1 MPKHPP
7 HPSASNPAS
16 DQEAPTAPVARSGGG
31 SGVPN
36 SSFMLGAD
44 RNSAMPQTI
53 DRYRIIREIGR
64 GGMGVVYLAK
74 RSDETITAPVAL
86 KVLKRGLD
94 TDHIV
99 RRFNLE
105 RQLLG
110 ALTHPNI
117 ARLLDAGSTSDGL
130 PYLVMEYIEGEALD
144 KHCDTAKLTVPQ
156 RLRLF
161 QKVCAGVHA
170 LHQNLV
176 VHRDLKPTNILVTP
190 NNEPKLLDLGI
201 AKLVNP
207 VMGGLAEQTVGDHQL
222 MTPEYASPEQV
233 AGRAITTASDI
244 YSLGMILYELL
255 TGERAYQFANRTT
268 EEIRR
273 VVCDVD
279 PEKPS
284 TRVGRIIRTAT
295 LGTAPGT
302 ARGGSPESAIHRP
315 ATAITKV
322 VPPQRLAKSLEGDLD
337 DIIMMALEKIPSRR
351 YASAQDMA
359 GDIERYLA
367 DEPVTARKTSRRGMY
382 RAVKFVHR
390 NRKGVAFAAGGALV
404 LAASTAVAV
413 TGWQQANAAKEI
425 ERQAKVTLE
434 GKNNE
439 LKAQRDVAETQRQ
452 AKVEALNQGMSLV
465 MSSLTGTYNEVK
477 KLESPT
483 DALQGIVDA
492 ALTYA
497 REVARQNPD
506 DLRIKAMVGETYE
519 KLGIL
524 QYSPDAPH
532 LGQPTAA
539 AASLSDCINI
549 REGLAAVDAS
559 NVKLRLDLWQAYRF
573 AGQVAQVLGKP
584 DEAERFYGLSLKHAD
599 ADASKG
605 TSDPALRKA
614 ITLGARN
621 ESLRDLGRWK
631 EAEQAVLESLRER
644 EAQAAA
650 KPDAADLRTRLASGL
665 QAWGEFLLDA
675 GRPAEAVEP
684 LRKNLTIREALLAG
698 NPDVKG
704 LPQRAVANAQ
714 VVLGQALV
722 WSNRIEE
729 GLALMQRAEA
739 ALDAAPAASEDPHE
753 PADVKPPG
761 AKAGVTTRD
770 ARKLNNLAEI
780 AGRLAAAYLRAS
792 KPVEAE
798 AAASR
803 QVSRA
808 QELVQIDEKN
818 IRARMLLADGMR
830 VRARALL
837 AQGKGEAAVKSAEEA
852 LAAAARTME
861 MAPASGRAKRGFAL
875 AVETRIDV
883 GGVDQKVRA
892 DLANEA
898 VKQIY
903 AASRGGESMPFDQEL
918 AKNLLNKAS
927 GK

>member
-1 MPKHPP
+1 
-7 HPSASNPAS
+7 
-16 DQEAPTAPVARSGGG
+16 
-31 SGVPN
+31 
-36 SSFMLGAD
+36 
-44 RNSAMPQTI
+44 MPQTI

-74 RSDETITAPVAL
+74 RLDETITAPVAL

-117 ARLLDAGSTSDGL
+117 ARLLDAGSTSEGL

-190 NNEPKLLDLGI
+190 NGEPKLLDLGI

-367 DEPVTARKTSRRGMY
+367 DEPVTARKTNQRGMY

-390 NRKGVAFAAGGALV
+390 NRKSVAFAAGGALV

-413 TGWQQANAAKEI
+413 TGWQQASAAANEQRKAAITIANAKQIVDEKLKEVESERRAKE
-425 ERQAKVTLE
+425 A
-434 GKNNE
+434 
-439 LKAQRDVAETQRQ
+439 
-452 AKVEALNQGMSLV
+452 ALNQGMNVV
-465 MSSLTGTYNEVK
+465 MMSLTQTYNEVK
-477 KLESPT
+477 RLESPT
-483 DALQGIVDA
+483 DALRGIVESARAYA
-492 ALTYA
+492 AELQ
-497 REVARQNPD
+497 RQRPD
-506 DLRIKAMVGETYE
+506 DPRVKAMMGETYE
-519 KLGIL
+519 KLAIL
-524 QYSPDAPH
+524 QYGPDGPH
-532 LGQPTAA
+532 MGL
-539 AASLSDCINI
+539 ASDSATSLRDCISI
-549 REGLAAVDAS
+549 REGLAASDAG
-559 NVKLRLDLWQAYRF
+559 NVPAQLALWQTYRF
-573 AGQVAQVLGKP
+573 AGQVALVLGKP
-584 DEAERFYGLSLKHAD
+584 DEAEGFYALSLKYAEAD
-599 ADASKG
+599 GQPKKAA
-605 TSDPALRKA
+605 ARKA
-614 ITLGARN
+614 LTLAARN
-621 ESLRDLGRWK
+621 EALRDLGRWK
-631 EAEQAVLESLRER
+631 EAEEAALESLRER
-644 EAQAAA
+644 EAEAASNPDSGDA
-650 KPDAADLRTRLASGL
+650 KMRLVSGL
-665 QAWGEFLLDA
+665 QSWGEFLLDA
-675 GRPAEAVEP
+675 GRFGEGVDP
-684 LRKNLTIREALLAG
+684 LRRNLQMRETMLAA
-698 NPDVKG
+698 NPDARG
-704 LPQRAVANAQ
+704 HLQRLVASGQLA
-714 VVLGQALV
+714 LGQALV
-722 WSNRIEE
+722 WSDRIEE
-729 GLALMQRAEA
+729 GLALMQRAETV
-739 ALDAAPAASEDPHE
+739 LDVPSAAPADASEQAGARPE
-753 PADVKPPG
+753 G
-761 AKAGVTTRD
+761 AKEGPTTRD
-770 ARKLNNLAEI
+770 ARKLGNLAEV
-780 AGRLAAAYLRAS
+780 AGRLGAAYLRAS

-803 QVSRA
+803 QVNRA
-808 QELVQIDEKN
+808 QELVQIDDKN
-818 IRARMLLADGMR
+818 IRARMMLADGMR

-852 LAAAARTME
+852 LAAAARTVD

-875 AVETRIDV
+875 AVETRMEV
-883 GGVDQKVRA
+883 GGLVPAQRTELASKAVNALLAAGRGGDALAA
-892 DLANEA
+892 DLDL
-898 VKQIY
+898 VQSLRDK
-903 AASRGGESMPFDQEL
+903 AA
-918 AKNLLNKAS
+918 AKK
-927 GK
+927 